1 MDHFLAVIGYSN
13 SGKTTLVEAL
23 VPALKA
29 RGYRVGTVKHTHH
42 SPEFDQTGKDSCR
55 HFAAGA
61 DTALLDAGQTLSMVK
76 RLPAASSASAGLKAL
91 APYFDDVDLVIA
103 EGYKSA
109 DCPKIE
115 VYRPGSGPPL
125 CRTVPN
131 VIAVVIEAGARTD
144 AETDSQTGAGF
155 PVSRFAATQIPDIV
169 EMIERCII
177 EKNRRFQR

>member
-23 VPALKA
+23 VRALKE

-42 SPEFDQTGKDSCR
+42 SPDFDQTGRDSFR
-55 HFAAGA
+55 HFAAGS

-76 RLPAASSASAGLKAL
+76 RIPAAGAETSGPEAL
-91 APYFDDVDLVIA
+91 ARYFGDVDVVVA
-103 EGYKSA
+103 EGYKEA

-125 CRTVPN
+125 CRTDAN
-131 VIAVVIEAGARTD
+131 VIAIVTEAD
-144 AETDSQTGAGF
+144 LEKDPETGAGC
-155 PVSRFAATQIPDIV
+155 PVPCYAPTQIPEIV
-169 EMIERCII
+169 EMIETCII
-177 EKNRRFQR
+177 QKNHRFPC